1 MVENDLTKE
10 NKMDSKIKEKI
21 DNIFKKHPGNTICLD
36 LYGNIDYGDRAQ
48 EEWWPERIEDF
59 SNELKL
65 EQTYGEIKMDKIIF
79 ANLGVE
85 DLAITD
91 EDIDEI
97 GKLCWDISKVL
108 KWETRDF
115 DGEVNEYW
123 YGLVVVTKDYKVLRI
138 TSTGHCDAIYRTII
152 GDLTKM
158 GDQNEESE
166 KIALADIKESVKEIK
181 KMLKDVK
188 SDKGKETVK
197 KIIEGIKIK

>member
-10 NKMDSKIKEKI
+10 NKMDSKIKEQI
-21 DNIFKKHPGNTICLD
+21 DNIFKKHQGNTICLD

-65 EQTYGEIKMDKIIF
+65 EQTYGEIKMNKIIF

-85 DLAITD
+85 DSDITD
-91 EDIDEI
+91 EDIDKI
-97 GKLCWDISKVL
+97 GKLCGDISKVL

-123 YGLVVVTKDYKVLRI
+123 YGLVVVTNDYKVLRI
-138 TSTGHCDAIYRTII
+138 TSTGHCDALYRTII

-158 GDQNEESE
+158 GDQDEESE
-166 KIALADIKESVKEIK
+166 KLALDDIKESVNEIK
-181 KMLKDVK
+181 KKLKDVK
-188 SDKGKETVK
+188 SDKGKEKVK
-197 KIIEGIKIK
+197 KLIESIK

>member
-1 MVENDLTKE
+1 
-10 NKMDSKIKEKI
+10 MDSKIKEQI
-21 DNIFKKHPGNTICLD
+21 DNIFKKHPGNTICLM

-48 EEWWPERIEDF
+48 EEWWPERIEEF
-59 SNELKL
+59 SNELTL

-85 DLAITD
+85 DSDITD
-91 EDIDEI
+91 EDISEI
-97 GKLCWDISKVL
+97 GNLCGDIAKVL
-108 KWETRDF
+108 KWETHDF

-123 YGLVVVTKDYKVLRI
+123 YGLVVVTNDYKVLRL
-138 TSTGHCDAIYRTII
+138 TSTGSCDALYRTTI

-158 GDQNEESE
+158 GDQDEESE

-181 KMLKDVK
+181 EKLKDVK

-197 KIIEGIKIK
+197 KLIKSIK

>member
-10 NKMDSKIKEKI
+10 NKMDSKIKEQI

-65 EQTYGEIKMDKIIF
+65 EQTYGEIKMNKIIF

-85 DLAITD
+85 DSAITD

-97 GKLCWDISKVL
+97 GKLCGDISKVL

-123 YGLVVVTKDYKVLRI
+123 YGLVVVTNDYKVLRI
-138 TSTGHCDAIYRTII
+138 TSTGHCDALYRTII

-158 GDQNEESE
+158 GDQNEEAE
-166 KIALADIKESVKEIK
+166 KLALDDIKESVKEIK
-181 KMLKDVK
+181 EKLKDVK
-188 SDKGKETVK
+188 SDKGKEKVK
-197 KIIEGIKIK
+197 KLIESIK